1 MGRDGPLGR
10 LIPQFA
16 TVSPSGEAVASGALA
31 GSEVPRLVG
40 RRRVTSGV
48 VAAALVVGLA
58 LAVFLDAAVT
68 APAMQWSVFRQWLF
82 NPAILEGVRDTV
94 ELTVGCEGL
103 AIVSGVVLAAMLLS
117 RNSVLHAVTHA
128 YQWGFRSVPEIAQ
141 LLFWFNLSLLFPRF
155 TIGLPFGGPVAWSTS
170 MNVVMTPWVAALVA
184 LGLHEGAYLAEVF
197 RSGIRGVDERQRE
210 VGRSL
215 GLSRTRIALRIVLPQ
230 AMESIAPNAGSRL
243 IGTLKIT
250 ALASIIAIPELL
262 YRVEGVYSR
271 TFQTIP
277 LLLVATAWYMVLVGL
292 LRLLQ
297 AAVERH
303 YGRHA
308 DETGV
313 GV

>member
-128 YQWGFRSVPEIAQ
+128 YQWGFRSVPEIAH
-141 LLFWFNLSLLFPRF
+141 FPALHDRAPLRWPRRLVDLDECRDDAVGGGARRAWSARGCLPRR
-155 TIGLPFGGPVAWSTS
+155 GLPVGD
-170 MNVVMTPWVAALVA
+170 PWRRRATA
-184 LGLHEGAYLAEVF
+184 
-197 RSGIRGVDERQRE
+197 RG
-210 VGRSL
+210 
-215 GLSRTRIALRIVLPQ
+215 
-230 AMESIAPNAGSRL
+230 
-243 IGTLKIT
+243 GTL
-250 ALASIIAIPELL
+250 ARPEP
-262 YRVEGVYSR
+262 YPDRAADRAAPGDGVESR
-271 TFQTIP
+271 RTP
-277 LLLVATAWYMVLVGL
+277 G
-292 LRLLQ
+292 
-297 AAVERH
+297 AA
-303 YGRHA
+303 
-308 DETGV
+308 
-313 GV
+313 